1 MKIKYSEQGFTLLE
15 VMIVIAVLG
24 ILSTIAYPSYT
35 NIVARSQE
43 KVCIA
48 NHSQIERGYSA
59 YLVLNN
65 KEHNLIFF
73 ELYLQEEYGNRK
85 ICPNNGE
92 ISYEKG
98 KVYCN
103 LHSMLDDEP
112 DNGEEDDDD
121 NGGVPFI

>member
-1 MKIKYSEQGFTLLE
+1 MQEKYSNT
-15 VMIVIAVLG
+15 
-24 ILSTIAYPSYT
+24 
-35 NIVARSQE
+35 R
-43 KVCIA
+43 
-48 NHSQIERGYSA
+48 
-59 YLVLNN
+59 
-65 KEHNLIFF
+65 
-73 ELYLQEEYGNRK
+73 
-85 ICPNNGE
+85 ICPNDGE